1 MHSRRSFCALASG
14 VTGIALVAA
23 CSSTLLPPA
32 TLANVV
38 DTVTL
43 YALGGTPLGTPSA
56 YSIAGRTPVRIELG
70 TSFDFAFDFDALG
83 HPVLVPAGVYP
94 GLLTAKDTTVQAGF
108 QPSATPFAS
117 VTLAPR
123 EGYEVVKPFA
133 VDSDAVVLARSHFQG
148 CVYGFQGALYA
159 KLHVL
164 GIDPVAR
171 TIRLEILADQNCGY
185 FGLAPG
191 IPGQ

>member
-1 MHSRRSFCALASG
+1 MHSRRSFCALVAA
-14 VTGIALVAA
+14 VIGIALFAA

-70 TSFDFAFDFDALG
+70 TSFDFTFDFDALG

-94 GLLTAKDTTVQAGF
+94 HLILNDTTTQPGF
-108 QPSATPFAS
+108 QPSAIPFAS

-123 EGYEVVKPFA
+123 EGYEVINPFT
-133 VDSDAVVLARSHFQG
+133 VDNDAVVLARSRFQA